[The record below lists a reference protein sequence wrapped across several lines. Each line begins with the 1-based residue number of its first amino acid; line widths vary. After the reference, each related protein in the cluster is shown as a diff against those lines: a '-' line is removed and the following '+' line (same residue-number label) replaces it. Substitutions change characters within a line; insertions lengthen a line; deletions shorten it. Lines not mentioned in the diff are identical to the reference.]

1 MGILLWVLFGGLIGW
16 VASLI
21 MGTDAKQGLILNII
35 IGILGAIIGGWLME
49 IFGVGGVSAFNLY
62 SFLVALFG
70 AIVLLALAKTLRLT

>member
-49 IFGVGGVSAFNLY
+49 IFGEGGVSGFNLY